1 MKSLVFTALASI
13 TPMKEAPKQKNVAN
27 LYYFCDRN
35 RLKIIKTILNKRGN
49 QVDIDYKGLVYL
61 IDEDFSISKSI
72 FN

>member
-27 LYYFCDRN
+27 LYYFCDRKKP
-35 RLKIIKTILNKRGN
+35 KIVKTILDENGN
-49 QVDIDYKGLVYL
+49 QVDMDYKGLVYL
-61 IDEDFSISKSI
+61 IDEDFSITKSI